1 MAHDDNRAVII
12 HNTYR
17 IIAANR
23 AACAIFH
30 CSESDLIDLDMI
42 DIVADESMQG
52 LARLRLNTMKVHQL
66 GSQELPIFRPDNS
79 RFYARVQSQ
88 RIDAHTFETTLTYLY
103 EIP

>member
-1 MAHDDNRAVII
+1 MRDDGRAVIL

-30 CSESDLIDLDMI
+30 CAEEDLIDLDMI
-42 DIVADESMQG
+42 DIIADSSMQG
-52 LARLRLNTMKVHQL
+52 LARLRLDVMRVHQL
-66 GSQELPIFRPDNS
+66 GSQDLPIFRPDNS
-79 RFYARVQSQ
+79 RFYARVLSH
-88 RIDAHTFETTLTYLY
+88 RIDEKTFETTIVHLY